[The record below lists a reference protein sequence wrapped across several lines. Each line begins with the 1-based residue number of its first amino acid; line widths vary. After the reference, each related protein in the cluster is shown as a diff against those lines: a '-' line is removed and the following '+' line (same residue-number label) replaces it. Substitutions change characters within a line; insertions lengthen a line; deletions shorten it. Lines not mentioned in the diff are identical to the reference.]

1 MFKVL
6 LEDKMNLSLDF
17 FFSFF
22 ANVYE
27 NMNFIIIL
35 MLNVIKKL
43 IVITDIYFTSYFDT
57 SRNIKKKR
65 DIIL

>member
-6 LEDKMNLSLDF
+6 LEDKMNLSLDL

-57 SRNIKKKR
+57 SRNIKKKE
-65 DIIL
+65 I

>member
-6 LEDKMNLSLDF
+6 LEDKMNLSLDL

>member
-6 LEDKMNLSLDF
+6 LEDKMNLSLDL

-43 IVITDIYFTSYFDT
+43 IVITDIYFTSYFDVE
-57 SRNIKKKR
+57 SKY
-65 DIIL
+65 

>member
-57 SRNIKKKR
+57 SRNIKKKE
-65 DIIL
+65 I